1 MNTGSTSSPSSNSN
15 ISGTVDQVSLKN
27 YSDTAVY
34 AANKILPSIVG
45 IMLLQNFL
53 YLVHKLNLVQ
63 QLLVL
68 EL

>member
-45 IMLLQNFL
+45 IKIEYNVTSKTS
-53 YLVHKLNLVQ
+53 YIWYTSSI
-63 QLLVL
+63 
-68 EL
+68 